1 MTELR
6 KCIAAII
13 TVFLIGAEGLAMAEE
28 PPWWEPLICPEID
41 PSAPGGSRETARKAQ
56 LVDLFIELDAVADTY
71 ENFNFDE
78 ELPPPLPKETLTPNC
93 QWVEFEG
100 YFRPVRYHSYRGQ
113 MLADV
118 DDHYLAGGPIG
129 MFSPHFWVQ
138 DWNDPSVSSHALH
151 NRRLRIKARVYD
163 QCLAILQF
171 DRQRRELGF
180 RFGGTCHYG
189 ENTGMIL
196 TEVEVVEVL
205 SPEKIIARL
214 PDLSDVLESPA
225 NIAALRYPPVN
236 KSEFE
241 PLIPVEGLPSGASD
255 VVRDWL
261 QRVQSGPEA
270 TIRSEKEED
279 GSIDE
284 RRLKRIRELYAHPDG
299 RFGYLNTLSGFTSL
313 DPDNVT
319 IKFLA
324 TKPYGEWADAPRRWH
339 GYGCVGISPVVS
351 WPVAEIDVEY
361 SIATF
366 ACTEIS
372 LWRDE
377 WRGGY

>member
-6 KCIAAII
+6 KYFAVIF
-13 TVFLIGAEGLAMAEE
+13 TVLLIGAEGLAAEE
-28 PPWWEPLICPEID
+28 PPWWEPLICPEIE
-41 PSAPGGSRETARKAQ
+41 PNAPGGSREMARKVE
-56 LVDLFIELDAVADTY
+56 LGDFFIELDAVADTY

-78 ELPPPLPKETLTPNC
+78 ELPPPLSKETLAPNC

-118 DDHYLAGGPIG
+118 DDHYLAGGPVG
-129 MFSPHFWVQ
+129 MFAPHFWVQ
-138 DWNDPSVSSHALH
+138 DWNDPSVTSHALH

-163 QCLAILQF
+163 QCLAILQY
-171 DRQRRELGF
+171 DRQRKEQGF
-180 RFGGTCHYG
+180 RFGGACHYG

-205 SPEKIIARL
+205 SPEKVIARL
-214 PDLSDVLESPA
+214 PDLSDVLGDPYK
-225 NIAALRYPPVN
+225 IAKLRYPPVN
-236 KSEFE
+236 QEFE
-241 PLIPVEGLPSGASD
+241 PLIPVDGLPPDASRL
-255 VVRDWL
+255 VRDWL

-270 TIRSEKEED
+270 EILREKERET
-279 GSIDE
+279 SISE
-284 RRLKRIRELYAHPDG
+284 EWRLTQIRELYAHPDG
-299 RFGYLNTLSGFTSL
+299 RFGYLSTLGGFASL
-313 DPDNVT
+313 DPDKAQ

-324 TKPYGEWADAPRRWH
+324 TKPFGEWADAPRRWH
-339 GYGCVGISPVVS
+339 GYGCIGISPAVS
-351 WPVAEIDVEY
+351 WPVAEIDARD

-377 WRGGY
+377 WHGGY